1 MLKKTVE
8 LIGWQ
13 VSTALLLAIWLS
25 VSPASAAET
34 PPDARELMKSWLQTV
49 KRDTPQWQSMLA
61 DGRRRADFCVNCHG
75 EDGNSRMPL
84 VPNLAGQNPYYL
96 LEQNERF
103 ADGRRKDFIMS
114 PLARQFSVLDNAMVV
129 LYFSSMTP
137 RHHEADPGL
146 VAKGAGLYGRFC
158 IACHGQGAHGNEQF
172 ARLAGQHP
180 EYLTRRLSFFKEA
193 SGAAVTA
200 MTPIARTLDGKQI
213 EQLAAYL
220 SSLP

>member
-1 MLKKTVE
+1 MLEKTVGY
-8 LIGWQ
+8 IGWR
-13 VSTALLLAIWLS
+13 VSAALLLAISLS
-25 VSPASAAET
+25 VQPVSAET
-34 PPDARELMKSWLQTV
+34 PPDARELLKGWLQTV
-49 KRDTPQWQSMLA
+49 KRDGPQWRSMLA
-61 DGRRRADFCVNCHG
+61 DGRARADFCVNCHG

-114 PLARQFSVLDNAMVV
+114 PLAKQFSALDSAMVS
-129 LYFSSMTP
+129 LYFASMPP
-137 RHHEADPGL
+137 RRHEADSGL
-146 VAKGAGLYGRFC
+146 LAQGAALYGQFC
-158 IACHGQGAHGNEQF
+158 IACHGQGAQGNEQY

-180 EYLTRRLSFFKEA
+180 EYLTRRLTAFRELTGTS
-193 SGAAVTA
+193 VTA
-200 MTPIARTLDGKQI
+200 MTPIARALNGKQI